1 MTLATIV
8 NYTFAIL
15 TVVGQ
20 LLVLK
25 LVFWS
30 IFKDKIIGKNIGP
43 FAIGD
48 YTENMLAFFT
58 KHGMFFAFIIALVAM
73 LGSLTYSDIL
83 MYEPCKLCWFQR
95 ICMYPLVVLLG
106 LGLVRKDSD
115 ISFYALVLAILGAP
129 IAFYHY
135 LVQLGLIKAGC
146 STVGYSVSCAKYFTM
161 SFGYI
166 TIPMM
171 ALTAFAMI
179 IAFLALYRKGLNDS
193 ASV

>member
-8 NYTFAIL
+8 NYTFAVL
-15 TVVGQ
+15 VVLGQ

-25 LVFWS
+25 IIFWVLLQ
-30 IFKDKIIGKNIGP
+30 KKLTGKKIGSFDIGESIGKILG
-43 FAIGD
+43 
-48 YTENMLAFFT
+48 FFS
-58 KHGMFFAFIIALVAM
+58 KHGMFLAFIVALVAM

-83 MYEPCKLCWFQR
+83 LYEPCKLCWFQR

-106 LGLVRKDSD
+106 LGLIRKDSD
-115 ISFYALVLAILGAP
+115 VSFYALILAILGAP

-135 LVQLGLIKAGC
+135 LVQLGLVKAGC

>member
-8 NYTFAIL
+8 NYTLAIL
-15 TVVGQ
+15 TVLGQ
-20 LLVLK
+20 LLILK

-30 IFKDKIIGKNIGP
+30 AFKGKISGLKIGQ

-48 YTENMLAFFT
+48 YTEKMLAFFS
-58 KHGMFFAFIIALVAM
+58 KNGMFFAFIVALIAM
-73 LGSLTYSDIL
+73 FGSLTYSDIL

-95 ICMYPLVVLLG
+95 ILMYPIVVLLG
-106 LGLVRKDSD
+106 LGLLRKDSA
-115 ISFYALVLAILGAP
+115 IAFYGLILAILGAP
-129 IAFYHY
+129 IAVYHY

-171 ALTAFAMI
+171 ALTAFGLI
-179 IAFLALYRKGLNDS
+179 IVFLSLYRKYLNDS